1 MRLVAGEVLVVVSRC
16 RGGFF
21 CGAGALCTCYRNAVP
36 PPVRDKHPLSR
47 QLFNDAIKL
56 AVGYKQNSGD
66 FMDEVMRELEVSRVL
81 LAALVTPWGLCRGW
95 KGRGGAL
102 WRAHTALGMTGES
115 HSCCSHA
122 SQQFLVLL
130 CRASICS
137 RRVGL
142 CRRMKRAA
150 LKRSPHL
157 SKAWTWA
164 HFCPRSRFLGLVR
177 AGLRREG

>member
-66 FMDEVMRELEVSRVL
+66 FMDEVMRELEVSRAL
-81 LAALVTPWGLCRGW
+81 LAALVTPWGLSRGW
-95 KGRGGAL
+95 EGRGGAL

-115 HSCCSHA
+115 HSSCFSAVPCPPLQSFDL
-122 SQQFLVLL
+122 QQKSGTL
-130 CRASICS
+130 SEDEES
-137 RRVGL
+137 RPEEKPPSV
-142 CRRMKRAA
+142 
-150 LKRSPHL
+150 
-157 SKAWTWA
+157 
-164 HFCPRSRFLGLVR
+164 
-177 AGLRREG
+177 